1 MVDTVEALDI
11 VVDSLIDQ
19 SASLC
24 PVGLHSLPI
33 AFLHRQLYMTS
44 SSSLLCSWLLST
56 AIYGC
61 NKMRSL
67 LLLEM

>member
-11 VVDSLIDQ
+11 RVDSLIDQ

-24 PVGLHSLPI
+24 SVGLYLLPT

-44 SSSLLCSWLLST
+44 SSSLLCFWLLST
-56 AIYGC
+56 TIYGS
-61 NKMRSL
+61 NKQLSL
-67 LLLEM
+67 SL